1 MPVIPS
7 KGTPGVGW
15 IFPHPCAGTSPRR
28 ARCPKQSPLLEELPG
43 RSCVQSRGLPSWPGG
58 NLSDPISHD
67 QTGGLT
73 THAPTPAC
81 RPGRLIVRSR
91 QESIPHYQECTPV
104 KPLDKTIQSIC
115 IDVGYDVGISSD
127 AIAFCA
133 AQSAIR
139 AKYFLNCLSYSIFL
153 SPWRIA
159 RSSTTSRKKL
169 YSAL

>member
-1 MPVIPS
+1 VEAC
-7 KGTPGVGW
+7 VV
-15 IFPHPCAGTSPRR
+15 R
-28 ARCPKQSPLLEELPG
+28 AR
-43 RSCVQSRGLPSWPGG
+43 
-58 NLSDPISHD
+58 
-67 QTGGLT
+67 
-73 THAPTPAC
+73 
-81 RPGRLIVRSR
+81 LIIR
-91 QESIPHYQECTPV
+91 YGECTPV
-104 KPLDKTIQSIC
+104 TPLDKTIQSIFR
-115 IDVGYDVGISSD
+115 DVDYDVGISSD